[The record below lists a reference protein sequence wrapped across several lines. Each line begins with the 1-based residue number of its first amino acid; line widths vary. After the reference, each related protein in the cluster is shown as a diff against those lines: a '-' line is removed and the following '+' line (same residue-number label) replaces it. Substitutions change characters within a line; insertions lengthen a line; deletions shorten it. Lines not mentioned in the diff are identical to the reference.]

1 MLKYATCDFFFPL
14 LSEHDFRGGGDTRK
28 VSFKSHRNQYKK
40 DNRDWASAARSH
52 LHDEDIDMGGSSG
65 GGRTFNKKHFKG
77 KRGGRSDS
85 PVPNYKKRRLLEGPM
100 SWFRITVS
108 LKTNLLQDNIRLL
121 IFQLPFGNKY
131 EKSFVLRTLL
141 EKIEPLPLWPIM
153 VKTILSLIHRSC

>member
-1 MLKYATCDFFFPL
+1 MSKSGRYKKPSWKSQY
-14 LSEHDFRGGGDTRK
+14 SEHDFRGGGDTRK

-100 SWFRITVS
+100 SWFRIT
-108 LKTNLLQDNIRLL
+108 
-121 IFQLPFGNKY
+121 LPFGNKY

-141 EKIEPLPLWPIM
+141 EKIQPLPLWPIM
-153 VKTILSLIHRSC
+153 VKTILFLIHLNY